1 MVLEKKTL
9 NLLALLTTHAEGN
22 SPMVPVV
29 LQPLT
34 PTLAQVATAEVV
46 EKKRKR
52 GKATEGS
59 DEGEIHRLCNS
70 PPSKSPK
77 PQGLTKKKKGAT
89 TGTDKGTEGEQCPK
103 PIIWNPAFVLSSGDL
118 VTSDASLRDP

>member
-1 MVLEKKTL
+1 MVLEKKTP

-22 SPMVPVV
+22 SSMVPVV
-29 LQPLT
+29 LRPLT
-34 PTLAQVATAEVV
+34 PTLAQAATVEAV

-70 PPSKSPK
+70 PPPKSPK
-77 PQGLTKKKKGAT
+77 PQGLTKKKGAT

>member
-1 MVLEKKTL
+1 MVLEKKTP
-9 NLLALLTTHAEGN
+9 NLLALLTTHTEGN

-29 LQPLT
+29 LRPLT
-34 PTLAQVATAEVV
+34 PTLAQAATVEAV

-70 PPSKSPK
+70 PPPKSPK
-77 PQGLTKKKKGAT
+77 PQGLTKKKGAT

>member
-1 MVLEKKTL
+1 MVLEKKTP

-22 SPMVPVV
+22 SSMVPVV
-29 LQPLT
+29 LRPLT
-34 PTLAQVATAEVV
+34 PTLAQAATVEAV

-70 PPSKSPK
+70 PPPKSPK
-77 PQGLTKKKKGAT
+77 PQGLTKKKKVPLLELTKAP
-89 TGTDKGTEGEQCPK
+89 KGSNVL
-103 PIIWNPAFVLSSGDL
+103 NPSSGTQL
-118 VTSDASLRDP
+118 LSLAREIL

>member
-1 MVLEKKTL
+1 MVLEKKTP

-22 SPMVPVV
+22 SPMVLVV
-29 LQPLT
+29 LRPLT
-34 PTLAQVATAEVV
+34 PTLAQVATAEAV

-70 PPSKSPK
+70 PPLKSPK
-77 PQGLTKKKKGAT
+77 PQGLTKKKGAT

-103 PIIWNPAFVLSSGDL
+103 PIIWNPAFVLSLGDL